1 MKFTSKLLPSVLI
14 VSLSMLPACANL
26 GAGSSST
33 GSGAGISADE
43 IARQADGVAAAL
55 AALPKAP
62 GDEARA
68 RQIEGYAAWG
78 AFLAKSAAVVVGA
91 VAGS

>member
-1 MKFTSKLLPSVLI
+1 MRKYFAVLLLLAA
-14 VSLSMLPACANL
+14 LSPACANL

-33 GSGAGISADE
+33 GSGAGISAAE
-43 IARQADGVAAAL
+43 IAKQADGVAAAL

-62 GDEARA
+62 DEATA
-68 RQIEGYAAWG
+68 KQIEGYAAWA
-78 AFLAKSAAVVVGA
+78 AFLARSAAVVVGA

>member
-1 MKFTSKLLPSVLI
+1 MRKFLPTLLLLAA
-14 VSLSMLPACANL
+14 LSPACANL
-26 GAGSSST
+26 GAGTTSA
-33 GSGAGISADE
+33 GSGAGLSAAE
-43 IARQADGVAAAL
+43 IAKQADGVAAAL

-62 GDEARA
+62 GDAKTAETVAN
-68 RQIEGYAAWG
+68 YAAWG

>member
-1 MKFTSKLLPSVLI
+1 MRKYFAVLLI
-14 VSLSMLPACANL
+14 VSALSPACANL

-33 GSGAGISADE
+33 GSGAGLSASE
-43 IARQADGVAAAL
+43 IAKQADGVAAAL
-55 AALPKAP
+55 ASLPKAP
-62 GDEARA
+62 GNEATA
-68 RQIEGYAAWG
+68 KQIEGYAAWG

>member
-1 MKFTSKLLPSVLI
+1 MRKNLPTLLLL

-33 GSGAGISADE
+33 GPGAGLSAAE
-43 IARQADGVAAAL
+43 IAKQADGVAAAL

-62 GDEARA
+62 GDAKTAETVAN
-68 RQIEGYAAWG
+68 YAAWG

>member
-1 MKFTSKLLPSVLI
+1 MKISALILLISM
-14 VSLSMLPACANL
+14 SLLPACANL
-26 GAGSSST
+26 GAGSSSA
-33 GSGAGISADE
+33 GSGAGLSATE
-43 IARQADGVAAAL
+43 IVKQADGVAAAL

-62 GDEARA
+62 GDEATA
-68 RQIEGYAAWG
+68 KQIEGYAAWS

>member
-1 MKFTSKLLPSVLI
+1 MRKFLGTLLI
-14 VSLSMLPACANL
+14 VSALSMSACANL
-26 GAGSSST
+26 GAGTSSA
-33 GSGAGISADE
+33 GSGAGLSASE
-43 IARQADGVAAAL
+43 IANQADGVAAAL

-62 GDEARA
+62 GDEATA
-68 RQIEGYAAWG
+68 KQIEGYAAWG

>member
-1 MKFTSKLLPSVLI
+1 MRKYIAALLLLAA
-14 VSLSMLPACANL
+14 LSPACANL

-33 GSGAGISADE
+33 DPGAGLSASE
-43 IARQADGVAAAL
+43 IAKQADGVAAAL

-62 GDEARA
+62 GDEATA
-68 RQIEGYAAWG
+68 KQIEGYAAWG